1 MFWTIYM
8 VFSVSLFLWTTDS
21 IRFESSIPYI
31 GYLGGIIIV
40 GIMVLMLM
48 LVSKKKHQSHFWPG
62 MTMVAILI
70 NLGMS
75 VNYRCSDV
83 SGSVLEIMKRTY
95 LADLVPMMFV
105 FVVIY
110 LLIRYTKLYRF
121 KGVNV
126 AIAIGMV
133 LAILGARLSGKMT
146 GGSYLYFA
154 GFMIFGLVFM
164 GFPFVAACF
173 LASDENRYWMGKVS
187 NISWNLLCFLLY
199 TFVIYGGCVLCNE
212 FGLLLIIA
220 LTSTVLFFIRCKDWK
235 SKVFYTVA
243 CAVGALVAGVK
254 ISHLLNRIRIWID
267 PVGAYYDS
275 ALGQK
280 AESVLY
286 LFRHFYSMGWWGNG
300 LGNLSKRIYPTLNSD
315 HVLILLM
322 NDYSIFLSV
331 MMVMIGIILVRW
343 MFVEPRD
350 ACLYDR
356 FLNLACALVV
366 CFIILIDLA
375 SNLGSFI
382 TAGIG
387 FPWVS
392 DGGSVNI
399 MLTTLVAI
407 HCGLIGKKVMKDDQN

>member
-1 MFWTIYM
+1 MIWIIYA
-8 VFSVSLFLWTTDS
+8 VFSVSLFFWTTDS
-21 IRFESSIPYI
+21 IRYENNVPYM
-31 GYLGGIIIV
+31 GYLGGVIIV
-40 GIMVLMLM
+40 GSIIFILMLI
-48 LVSKKKHQSHFWPG
+48 SKKKNLNHCLLG
-62 MTMVAILI
+62 MVIVAILI

-83 SGSVLEIMKRTY
+83 SGPVLEIMRGTY
-95 LADLVPMMFV
+95 LADLIPMMIV
-105 FVVIY
+105 FAVVY

-126 AIAIGMV
+126 AVALGM
-133 LAILGARLSGKMT
+133 ILSIFGARLSGKMT

-154 GFMIFGLVFM
+154 GFMIFGLVLM
-164 GFPFVAACF
+164 GFPFVAAWF
-173 LASDENRYWMGKVS
+173 LTSDENRYWKGKVN

-220 LTSTVLFFIRCKDWK
+220 LTSTVLFYIRCKDWK
-235 SKVFYTVA
+235 SKVFYTVS
-243 CAVGALVAGVK
+243 CVGGALIAGLR

-267 PVGAYYDS
+267 PMGAYYDS
-275 ALGQK
+275 NLAEK
-280 AESVLY
+280 AESILY
-286 LFRHFYSMGWWGNG
+286 LFRHVYSMGWWGNG
-300 LGNLSKRIYPTLNSD
+300 IGNLSRRIYPTLNSD

-322 NDYSIFLSV
+322 NDYSIILSAMAIV
-331 MMVMIGIILVRW
+331 LGIILVRW
-343 MFVEPRD
+343 MLVEPKD
-350 ACLYDR
+350 ACAYDR
-356 FLNLACALVV
+356 FLNLTCALVV
-366 CFIILIDLA
+366 YFIILIDLA

-392 DGGSVNI
+392 DGSSVNI

-407 HCGLIGKKVMKDDQN
+407 HCGLVGKKVRADAEN

>member
-1 MFWTIYM
+1 MFWIIY
-8 VFSVSLFLWTTDS
+8 VLFSVSLFLWTTGS
-21 IRFESSIPYI
+21 IRYENSIPYI
-31 GYLGGIIIV
+31 GYLGGIIV
-40 GIMVLMLM
+40 MGIISLMM
-48 LVSKKKHQSHFWPG
+48 TFVSKKKKQSRFWSG
-62 MTMVAILI
+62 MIVVAILI

-75 VNYRCSDV
+75 VNYCCSDV

-121 KGVNV
+121 KGVNI

-154 GFMIFGLVFM
+154 GFMIFGLVLM
-164 GFPFVAACF
+164 GFPFVAAYF

-220 LTSTVLFFIRCKDWK
+220 LISTLLFFIRCKDWK

-254 ISHLLNRIRIWID
+254 ISHLLNRIRIWIPYCIYLD
-267 PVGAYYDS
+267 TSIVWAGGGMVLEIC
-275 ALGQK
+275 LG
-280 AESVLY
+280 ESIQ
-286 LFRHFYSMGWWGNG
+286 H
-300 LGNLSKRIYPTLNSD
+300 
-315 HVLILLM
+315 
-322 NDYSIFLSV
+322 
-331 MMVMIGIILVRW
+331 
-343 MFVEPRD
+343 
-350 ACLYDR
+350 
-356 FLNLACALVV
+356 
-366 CFIILIDLA
+366 
-375 SNLGSFI
+375 
-382 TAGIG
+382 
-387 FPWVS
+387 
-392 DGGSVNI
+392 
-399 MLTTLVAI
+399 
-407 HCGLIGKKVMKDDQN
+407 

>member
-392 DGGSVNI
+392 DGSSVNI